1 MHTDAIGCPQMNK
14 YTTQDSKEERAFY
27 VYTLADGE
35 EDGIHSGYTLSEAK
49 ELARHRANDL
59 RSMGLDSAALV
70 NRIDNGN
77 CEWSCD

>member
-1 MHTDAIGCPQMNK
+1 MNK

-27 VYTLADGE
+27 VYTPIDGE
-35 EDGIHSGYTLSEAK
+35 EDKNFSNDGYTLSEAK
-49 ELARHRANDL
+49 ELARYYANSL
-59 RSMGLDSAALV
+59 READLDSVALV